1 MDKITSEAQYRELI
15 AGDKLTIIVF
25 KTTWCGDCHY
35 INPFMPEVEEHYK
48 DTVNF
53 YEIDRDELPDLCA
66 ELNILGIPSFVAFKH
81 EKELARFVNKLRKT
95 RDEIEQF
102 VNRSIEIAEL
112 L

>member
-15 AGDKLTIIVF
+15 AGDKLTIVVF

-48 DTVNF
+48 DKVNF

-81 EKELARFVNKLRKT
+81 EKELVRFVNKLRKT

-102 VNRSIEIAEL
+102 VNRAIEIAEL